1 MRKRLSKR
9 PGFNI
14 HEAFAAVDSDRNGY
28 ITREELKQVLIE
40 YHFYPTDHELSL
52 LIERYDR
59 NRDGRI
65 SYSEFSEELM
75 PRSSN

>member
-1 MRKRLSKR
+1 V
-9 PGFNI
+9 
-14 HEAFAAVDSDRNGY
+14 HDAFAAVDADRNGF
-28 ITREELKQVLIE
+28 ITRDELKALLIE

-52 LIERYDR
+52 LIDRYDR

-75 PRSSN
+75 PRGAL